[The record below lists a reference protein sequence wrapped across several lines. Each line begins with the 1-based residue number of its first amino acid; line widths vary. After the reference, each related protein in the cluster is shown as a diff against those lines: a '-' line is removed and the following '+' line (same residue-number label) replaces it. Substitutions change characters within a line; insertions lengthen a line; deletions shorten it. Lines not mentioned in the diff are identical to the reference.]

1 MALLNGIYI
10 FVKNENVDYALDVTD
25 HPVEKGI
32 NISDHARRQSYTI
45 SLSGEIV
52 GEDAAKKRSQV
63 ETMLNNASLISYQGR
78 NIKTNGII
86 KSFSTGHPYSIKGG
100 CSFEMT
106 IKEVRVANSSGYLGN
121 VTPTT
126 KKTTPVKDTQET
138 GTQKV
143 EKNSTTDEV
152 YKTKNGDS
160 IYNPF
165 LVRADKKYST
175 ILELNKKVD
184 PMKVESGTTL
194 LLSKSRERNLAERN
208 HGGKGGSF

>member
-10 FVKNENVDYALDVTD
+10 FVKDENVDYALDVTD

-32 NISDHARRQSYTI
+32 NISDHARKQSYVI

-52 GEDAAKKRSQV
+52 GSDAAKKRSQV
-63 ETMLNNASLISYQGR
+63 ESMLNNASLISYQGR
-78 NIKTNGII
+78 NVKTNGII
-86 KSFSTGHPYSIKGG
+86 TKFSTGHPYSIKGG

-121 VTPTT
+121 TTPT
-126 KKTTPVKDTQET
+126 KAKTTPVKDTQET
-138 GTQKV
+138 GEQKV

-160 IYNPF
+160 IYSPF
-165 LVRADKKYST
+165 LIRADKKYST
-175 ILELNKKVD
+175 ILSLNKNVD
-184 PMKVESGTTL
+184 PMKVETGTTL
-194 LLSKSRERNLAERN
+194 LLAKTKERNLAKK
-208 HGGKGGSF
+208 HGGRGGGF